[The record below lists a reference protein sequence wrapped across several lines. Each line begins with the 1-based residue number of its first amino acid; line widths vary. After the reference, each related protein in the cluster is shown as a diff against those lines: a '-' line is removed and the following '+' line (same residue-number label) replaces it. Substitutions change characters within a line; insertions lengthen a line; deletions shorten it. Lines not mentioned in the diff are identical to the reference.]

1 MQPICNLLNVGAM
14 AMFYLPDIFK
24 PTSSMILHKNKF
36 TLAIVMAAMVC
47 SLSVMGQNS
56 GYRRPPANVA
66 AIVEAK
72 PTPQV
77 SMSPTRD
84 ALLLTYYNPNPSI
97 ATMAEPF
104 LKLGGLRVNPQ
115 NNARQRIT
123 EYTGCMIQWFLDGQT
138 TKIILPA
145 VGQLAGLPVW
155 SPNGKR
161 LAFAVDVANGVQLW
175 VADARSGKS
184 QRVSNLLI
192 NDILSNAFSWLED
205 SERIMVRSIPAGR
218 STAPTAT
225 VVPTGP
231 SIEETFGKVSQVM
244 TYQDLLKNEH
254 DEFLF
259 EYYATSQLV
268 VANVV
273 TGKLQL
279 LGSPGLY
286 TTVDWSPD
294 ENYVL
299 ATQLRKPF
307 SYRVQFSNFA
317 RKTEIWDKNG
327 TPVRTL
333 VEFPVTDEIPRQGTV
348 IGPRSFEW
356 QPNYD
361 ARIIWAEALDGGD
374 PKRKADFRDKIMSLD
389 RPFAGEAR
397 EILKTTHRYADL
409 EWLAAKDAGLLT
421 EFDRDRRWYTTYRI
435 DLQNPA
441 SKDTLFD
448 QSVNDDYANP
458 GNPVLDRLPNGDWVV
473 AQDGDWLFYN
483 ADGASDDGQ
492 YPRLDK
498 INVNTREKKTLYK
511 SADKTFEE
519 FIAFAGK
526 GRDRF
531 VTRYQS
537 KTAPPNFFMVN
548 VSDQSR
554 KALTNFTDPAPQLT
568 GIEKRVVKY
577 NRPDGVPLSGTLYLP
592 AGYKAGEKLP
602 LFLWAYPLEY
612 SDKSTAGQLRVTD
625 NTFTFYRNDSPLFM
639 VTQGYAVLMDATIPI
654 VGDPETMNNTFL
666 EQATA
671 SGRAAIDFLDS
682 LGIIDRTRVG
692 VGGHSYGAFMTV
704 NLLAHSD
711 DYAYGIARSGAY
723 NRTLTPF
730 GFQSERRSFWEAKD
744 IYMNVSPFNFADKI
758 KKPLLLIHGEAD
770 NNPGTFTVQSERL
783 YQAIKG
789 NGGTARL
796 VLLPHESHGYR
807 ARESVLHVLAEMFD
821 WAGKYGKGTLTKP

>member
-1 MQPICNLLNVGAM
+1 M
-14 AMFYLPDIFK
+14 IFQ
-24 PTSSMILHKNKF
+24 KNKF
-36 TLAIVMAAMVC
+36 FQPAILFVAMLCAVQTFA
-47 SLSVMGQNS
+47 QNNP
-56 GYRRPPANVA
+56 YRRPPADVA

-77 SMSPTRD
+77 SMNPTRD
-84 ALLLTYYNPNPSI
+84 ALLLTDYNPNPGI
-97 ATMAEPF
+97 ATLAQPF
-104 LKLGGLRVNPQ
+104 LKLAGLRVNPQ
-115 NNARQRIT
+115 INARQRIT
-123 EYTGCMIQWFLDGQT
+123 EYTGCTIHWFSEGNQIIGLERP
-138 TKIILPA
+138 KIGRI
-145 VGQLAGLPVW
+145 AGVPTW
-155 SPNGKR
+155 SPDGKR
-161 LAFAVDVANGVQLW
+161 LAFAVDVDNGVQLW
-175 VADARSGKS
+175 VADAKTGKS
-184 QRVSNLLI
+184 KRLGNFFI
-192 NDILSNAFSWLED
+192 NDVLGSAFSWLED
-205 SERIMVRSIPAGR
+205 SERLLVRSIP
-218 STAPTAT
+218 STRGPAPSAT

-231 SIEETFGKVSQVM
+231 SIEETSGKVSQVM
-244 TYQDLLKNEH
+244 TFQDLLKNEH
-254 DEFLF
+254 DELLF
-259 EYYATSQLV
+259 EYYASSQLV
-268 VANVV
+268 IANAN
-273 TGKLQL
+273 TGKVQN
-279 LGSPGLY
+279 LGNPGLY
-286 TTVDWSPD
+286 TLVDWSPD

-299 ATQLRKPF
+299 VTQLRKPF
-307 SYRVQFSNFA
+307 SYRVQFSNFS
-317 RKTEIWDKNG
+317 RKTEVWDRSGKA
-327 TPVRTL
+327 VRTIA
-333 VEFPVTDEIPRQGTV
+333 EFPVTDEIPRQGTV
-348 IGPRSFEW
+348 VGPRSLEW
-356 QPNYD
+356 QTNYD
-361 ARIIWAEALDGGD
+361 ARLLWVEALDGGD
-374 PKRKADFRDKIMSLD
+374 PKKKVDFRDKVMLLD
-389 RPFAGEAR
+389 APFSGEAR
-397 EILKTTHRYADL
+397 ELLKTKHRYSGF

-441 SKDTLFD
+441 KKDTLFD
-448 QSVNDDYANP
+448 LSVNDDYNNP
-458 GNPVLDRLPNGDWVV
+458 GNPVYDRLPNGDWVI
-473 AQDGDWLFYN
+473 AQDGDWLYYN
-483 ADGASDDGQ
+483 ADGASEDGQ

-498 INVNTREKKTLYK
+498 INLKTREKQTLYE
-511 SADKTFEE
+511 SGNQTFEE

-526 GRDRF
+526 GRNQI

-537 KTAPPNFFMVN
+537 KTEVPNFILVN
-548 VSDQSR
+548 LADKSR
-554 KALTNFTDPAPQLT
+554 QALTRFTDPAPQLT
-568 GIEKRVVKY
+568 GIAKQVVKY

-592 AGYKAGEKLP
+592 ADYKPGQKLP

-612 SDKSTAGQLRVTD
+612 SDKATAGQVRVTD

-682 LGIIDRTRVG
+682 LGIIDRNKVG
-692 VGGHSYGAFMTV
+692 VGGHSYGAFMTA
-704 NLLAHSD
+704 NLLAHSN

-758 KKPLLLIHGEAD
+758 KKPLLLVHGEAD

-821 WAGKYGKGTLTKP
+821 WAGKYGGPAKP

>member
-1 MQPICNLLNVGAM
+1 MIFPQNKSVLLAFLL
-14 AMFYLPDIFK
+14 A
-24 PTSSMILHKNKF
+24 
-36 TLAIVMAAMVC
+36 LAIGPLQTSA
-47 SLSVMGQNS
+47 QNNN
-56 GYRRPPANVA
+56 YRRPPADVA

-77 SMSPTRD
+77 SMSPNRD
-84 ALLLTYYNPNPSI
+84 ALLLTNYNPNPGI
-97 ATMAEPF
+97 ATLAQPF

-115 NNARQRIT
+115 INARQRIT
-123 EYTGCMIQWFLDGQT
+123 EFTSCEVQWFAEGKSVT
-138 TKIILPA
+138 IELPKT
-145 VGQLAGLPVW
+145 GRLAGIPAW
-155 SPNGKR
+155 SPNGNR
-161 LAFAVDVANGVQLW
+161 LAFGIDVADGVQLW
-175 VADARSGKS
+175 VADTRTGKS
-184 QRVSNLLI
+184 KRLGTFYI
-192 NDILSNAFSWLED
+192 NDMLGSPFSWLED
-205 SERIMVRSIPAGR
+205 SENLFVRTIPSGR
-218 STAPTAT
+218 GTAPSAI

-231 SIEETFGKVSQVM
+231 SIEETAGKVSQVM
-244 TYQDLLKNEH
+244 TFQDLLKNEN
-254 DEFLF
+254 DELLF
-259 EYYATSQLV
+259 EYYGTSQLATV
-268 VANVV
+268 NVS
-273 TGKLQL
+273 TGKVQN
-279 LGSPGLY
+279 LGNPGIY
-286 TTVDWSPD
+286 SGTDWSPD
-294 ENYVL
+294 ENFVL
-299 ATQLRKPF
+299 VTQLQKPF
-307 SYRVQFSNFA
+307 SYRVQYSNFA
-317 RKTEIWDKNG
+317 RKTEIWDRAGK
-327 TPVRTL
+327 VIRKV

-348 IGPRSFEW
+348 VGPRALEW
-356 QPNYD
+356 QPIYG
-361 ARIIWAEALDGGD
+361 ARLLWAEALDGGD
-374 PKRKADFRDKIMSLD
+374 PKKKVDFRDKIMQLD
-389 RPFAGEAR
+389 PPFAGEAR
-397 EILKTTHRYADL
+397 EILKTKHRYSGF
-409 EWLAAKDAGLLT
+409 EWLAVKDACLLS
-421 EFDRDRRWYTTYRI
+421 EFDRDRRWGTTYSLN
-435 DLQNPA
+435 LQNPA

-448 QSVNDDYANP
+448 LSINDDYGNP
-458 GNPVLDRLPNGDWVV
+458 GNPVYDRLPNGDYVI
-473 AQDGDWLFYN
+473 AQDGDWLYYN
-483 ADGASDDGQ
+483 SEGASDEGQ

-498 INVNTREKKTLYK
+498 INLKTGEKQTLYK

-526 GRDRF
+526 GRDRIL
-531 VTRYQS
+531 TRYMS
-537 KTAPPNFFMVN
+537 KTEVPNFFMIN
-548 VSDQSR
+548 LTDKSR
-554 KALTNFTDPAPQLT
+554 KALTQFSDPAPQLT

-592 AGYKAGEKLP
+592 LDYKPGQKLP

-612 SDKSTAGQLRVTD
+612 SDKNTAGQVRVTD
-625 NTFTFYRNDSPLFM
+625 NTFTFYRNDSPLFF

-671 SGRAAIDFLDS
+671 SGRAAIDYLDS
-682 LGIIDRTRVG
+682 LGIIDRKKVG
-692 VGGHSYGAFMTV
+692 VGGHSYGAFMTA

-821 WAGKYGKGTLTKP
+821 WAGKYGGPAKP